1 MQAADR
7 GVRIPGAAGAVLLE
21 DGGEPRGIVG
31 EMLERHRAVLDERD
45 RFALL
50 LHRHHDVEAGGAHLG
65 DGGLQC
71 GIEHLDHSAPFC
83 AGLVPGEAE
92 IAHQL
97 VEPAEPAHV
106 LVLVVLGELDEQ
118 DRLGIAAH
126 DRIDGGLE
134 HRDLAREAQH
144 GAVDQLDRDR
154 PELDDVLRGIHR
166 RHEAA
171 EMAGADRAPA
181 EQRRKLE
188 LDLGGE
194 RERAL
199 GADQDMREVEIVA
212 AGHQR
217 VEIVAADPA
226 LHLRETRFDRVGLA
240 RGDGEQV
247 ARERN
252 ERRLPRQVGE
262 VARGRTEMRMRA
274 VRQHRVDR
282 VHVLAGVAVAQRA
295 RAAGIVAD
303 HAADGGA
310 RGGGDVDRKPQPVRA
325 QPAIELVEHDAGF
338 DRAAP
343 AGHVERQHMVEMAR
357 AVDDQRGIHGLAG
370 LRGAA
375 AARQH
380 AHAFLARERERVL
393 GLFDRARRDHA
404 DRHDL
409 VVRGVGGIAPARER
423 VEVHLAQEM
432 RLEPPLEPRH
442 DRFRHC

>member
-21 DGGEPRGIVG
+21 DGGEPRGVVR
-31 EMLERHRAVLDERD
+31 EMLKRHRAVLDERD

-65 DGGLQC
+65 DGGLQG
-71 GIEHLDHSAPFC
+71 GIENVDHPAP
-83 AGLVPGEAE
+83 ARRALVPADAE
-92 IAHQL
+92 IVHQL
-97 VEPAEPAHV
+97 LEPHQAAQV
-106 LVLVVLGELDEQ
+106 LVLILLGELDKQ
-118 DRLGIAAH
+118 DRLRIAAH
-126 DRIDGGLE
+126 DRVDGGLE
-134 HRDLAREAQH
+134 HRDLAGEAQH

-154 PELDDVLRGIHR
+154 PELDDVLRRIHR

-171 EMAGADRAPA
+171 EMAGADRATP

-188 LDLGGE
+188 LDPGGE

-212 AGHQR
+212 AGDER
-217 VEIVAADPA
+217 VEIVTADPA
-226 LHLRETRFDRVGLA
+226 LHLGKVRVDRFGLA
-240 RGDGEQV
+240 GGDGEEV
-247 ARERN
+247 ASERN

-262 VARGRTEMRMRA
+262 VARRRTEMRMRA
-274 VRQHRVDR
+274 VRQDSVDR
-282 VHVLAGVAVAQRA
+282 EHVLAGVAVAQRA

-310 RGGGDVDRKPQPVRA
+310 RGGGDVDRKPQPVRS
-325 QPAIELVEHDAGF
+325 QPAIELVEHDAGL

-343 AGHVERQHMVEMAR
+343 AGHVERQHVVEMAR

-370 LRGAA
+370 LRGAG

-393 GLFDRARRDHA
+393 GFFHRARRDHT